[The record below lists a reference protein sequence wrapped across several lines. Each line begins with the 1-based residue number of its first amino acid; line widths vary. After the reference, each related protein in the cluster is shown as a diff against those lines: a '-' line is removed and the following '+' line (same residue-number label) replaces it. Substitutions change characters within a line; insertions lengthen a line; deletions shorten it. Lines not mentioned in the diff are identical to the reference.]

1 MIEIHLVDKQCVIMG
16 RPDLGGFPNPFAALK
31 AAELLGM
38 DEMPNR
44 TIDRDGRMHVRTS
57 KISKANVC
65 DYYGREI
72 PNWDKL
78 GLDPLRKYRLLRH
91 PDELAKAAAT
101 FNNLPILIQ
110 HKHVTADDHQPHLI
124 VGTTGSDARY
134 EHPYLKNGTSF
145 WAGGAIDGVRTEA
158 MNELSSSYHYR
169 PDMTPGEY
177 EGEAYDGVMRDI
189 VGNHVALV
197 RDGRAGDDVVVGD
210 SKPEEYL
217 MSKTVLSR
225 TALYAAGALQ
235 ALIGAKLAMDEK
247 PIDTSAV
254 FEGVTA
260 KNFNEQKPV
269 VKTRLMKLLEGV
281 KLAQDATPEEL
292 AGYAEKM
299 EMPAVQEGADADPE
313 TGAPLD
319 LDALKSAMHDPGAS
333 DIDVDEKRRE
343 FLAGKLSADDMKAYD
358 ALGGAPSEEAVV
370 APEKEKIEDMI
381 TKPAMDEAIKSAT
394 ETAIAGERR
403 NQQAIHA
410 AREAV
415 EPFVGKLSLA
425 FDSAPDVYRKALTM
439 LGVKDAEK
447 IHADALPHVL
457 ASQRKPGERVN
468 HGRPSLAHD
477 ARPSEDFTT
486 RFAGAARI
494 GVA

>member
-1 MIEIHLVDKQCVIMG
+1 MIEMHFANNRCVIKG
-16 RPDLGGFPNPFAALK
+16 RPDLGGFPSPFAALK

-44 TIDRDGRMHVRTS
+44 NFDRDGRMHVGTS
-57 KISKANVC
+57 NISKANIC

-72 PNWDKL
+72 PGWEKL
-78 GLDPLRKYRLLRH
+78 GLDPLKKYKLLRH
-91 PDELAKAAAT
+91 PDELAKAAPT
-101 FNNLPILIQ
+101 FNNLPILIK
-110 HKHVTADDHQPHLI
+110 HTHVTADDHQPHLVI
-124 VGTTGSDARY
+124 GTTGSNARY

-145 WAGGAIDGVRTEA
+145 WAGGAIDGIRTEA

-225 TALYAAGALQ
+225 TALYAAGAMQ
-235 ALIGAKLAMDEK
+235 ALLGAKLAMDSK
-247 PIDTSAV
+247 PIDTSAL
-254 FEGVTA
+254 FEGVTS
-260 KNFNEQKPV
+260 KNFNDQKAT
-269 VKTRLMKLLEGV
+269 VKARLLAALSGEGV
-281 KLAQDATPEEL
+281 KLAQDAMPEEL

-319 LDALKSAMHDPGAS
+319 AEALMKAMHDPGAS

-358 ALGGAPSEEAVV
+358 AIGGAQPETPEV
-370 APEKEKIEDMI
+370 PEKEKIEDMI

-415 EPFVGKLSLA
+415 EPYVGKLSLA

-439 LGVKDAEK
+439 MGVKDADK

-457 ASQRKPGERVN
+457 SAQRKPGQRDN
-468 HGRPSLAHD
+468 GRPSLAHD
-477 ARPSEDFTT
+477 AKPSEDFHT
-486 RFAGAARI
+486 RFAGASRI